1 MGGKEGLFT
10 EEQQAVIKQMIAEAV
25 AYALDEAMAKQSEL
39 ASQSAAR
46 AMLQEITRNR
56 KERYDKRL
64 RNTKL
69 LLRNYRML
77 KSHIA
82 EAVYDATREREVLT
96 EGESLYDVMNAFGGE
111 RQYIES
117 IRKSVRRTRLI
128 MTHVDSM
135 LEVYRVYCEQSKK
148 QEAAR
153 HYRVLYALYLADE
166 TKTPQDIADAEHI
179 ETRTVYRDI
188 DAAAE
193 ILTPLFFGVDGI
205 KTDF

>member
-1 MGGKEGLFT
+1 MSEKESLFT
-10 EEQQAVIKQMIAEAV
+10 EEQQKVIKQMIAEAV
-25 AYALDEAMAKQSEL
+25 ADALDEAMAKQGEL
-39 ASQSAAR
+39 ASQSAAK
-46 AMLQEITRNR
+46 ALLLEITRNR

-82 EAVYDATREREVLT
+82 EAVYDVSREREALAD
-96 EGESLYDVMNAFGGE
+96 GESFYDVMNAYGNE

-128 MTHVDSM
+128 MTHVDAM
-135 LEVYRVYCEQSKK
+135 LGVYRVYCEQWGKL
-148 QEAAR
+148 ELER
-153 HYRVLYALYLADE
+153 RYRVVELLYLAKE
-166 TKTPQDIADAEHI
+166 TTTPQDIADAEHI
-179 ETRTVYRDI
+179 DIRTVYRDV

-193 ILTPLFFGVDGI
+193 VLTPLFFGVDGI

>member
-25 AYALDEAMAKQSEL
+25 ADALDEAMAKQGEL

-82 EAVYDATREREVLT
+82 EAVYDTTREREALA

-135 LEVYRVYCEQSKK
+135 LEVYRVYCEQSQK

-153 HYRVLYALYLADE
+153 HYRVLHALYIADK
-166 TKTPQDIADAEHI
+166 TTTPQEIADKEHI

>member
-25 AYALDEAMAKQSEL
+25 ADALDEAMAKQGEL

-46 AMLQEITRNR
+46 AMLHEITRNR

-135 LEVYRVYCEQSKK
+135 LEVYRAYCEQSKK

-153 HYRVLYALYLADE
+153 HYRVLYALYLADDA
-166 TKTPQDIADAEHI
+166 KTPQDIADAEHI